1 MSILKENA
9 NVGNKKEKIGKV
21 NNLVNNM
28 NRIKQYVKGIIKK
41 RINKDKKELE
51 KDKFKWKYVKWFIW
65 GR

>member
-51 KDKFKWKYVKWFIW
+51 KDKFK
-65 GR
+65 